1 MPVTERRE
9 FLLDVCGFLTVV
21 GIYKTKILSALENE
35 VFSDV
40 EDRLQVECANE
51 SSAEYIITRNIE
63 DFSNSEIPAILP
75 NNFLNKIQA

>member
-1 MPVTERRE
+1 
-9 FLLDVCGFLTVV
+9 VCGFLTVV
-21 GIYKTKILSALENE
+21 GIDKTKILSALENE

-51 SSAEYIITRNIE
+51 LSAEYIITRNIE